1 MSTYN
6 TYYSQDKINIS
17 TIYINSDSA
26 LPPKPIVNHIMKCQ
40 KDISGTTFVAFI
52 LILMHGS
59 LPKIPKAAIILSR
72 LKIHHYSFRPL
83 PNLLTP
89 RWAAITIMVRV
100 PKFSCPGY
108 FWLLGFLF
116 QLLIEPNY
124 ILRSTLAIHLK
135 M

>member
-6 TYYSQDKINIS
+6 THYSQDKININ

-26 LPPKPIVNHIMKCQ
+26 LPLKPTANHIMKCQ
-40 KDISGTTFVAFI
+40 KDISGATFVAFI

-59 LPKIPKAAIILSR
+59 LPKISKATIILSR
-72 LKIHHYSFRPL
+72 LKIHHYSFHFL

-89 RWAAITIMVRV
+89 RWSAIIITVRV

-124 ILRSTLAIHLK
+124 ILRSILEIH
-135 M
+135 